1 MTENLEAGKLK
12 LSPVSLLPGCTT
24 WAGEKTGQPW
34 SVKTKLRLH
43 AQQSASA
50 GFVAEMAV
58 SPPRPECDLPSAP
71 PATGSADSAEARPAA
86 RPDPRLDYRDYC
98 RPKLASL
105 LAATG
110 LDARYRA
117 ARGASLI
124 DATGEAVTDFVGG
137 FGAALL
143 GHNPPELKQLAVELL
158 ESDTPAHA
166 QGSNREAA
174 GALARRLS
182 GMMPGNTRYVA
193 HLSNSG
199 TEAIEAALKH
209 AYKVHLDLVRRH
221 HERIARETN
230 ELYHRLEDRELTAA
244 LPGGKRAVDFRD
256 NLDEHNLEQFESFQ
270 KHPVAIAFLGSFHG
284 KTTSALKVT
293 YNHSFRDGFEGLS
306 AIETEFIDPHEP
318 ERLGE
323 IVDARACEFLRPVV
337 RGAEVV
343 LEPARVTR
351 VFACLLEPIQG
362 EGGIRPMPTDTLR
375 WIAEHHGALGL
386 PLIVDE
392 IQTGC
397 GRTGRFLAIEET
409 PLAADEPE
417 YLVLSKALG
426 GGLVKIAATLI
437 RSDILDHDFGILHTS
452 TFGEDEFSCLIAL
465 RVLDILTRDN
475 GRVMEE
481 ARTKGLYLR
490 EGLEGLQAKYPE
502 LIGEV
507 RGRGLMLAVE
517 FTDLSGQS
525 PFFRIAGRQGFLS
538 ILLASFLLRHHRVRV
553 LGPLT
558 NLLSGNP
565 GRIRR
570 AVLRLQPPVVVSEAE
585 IDGLIAALD
594 EALAIIRANDEALLV
609 GHLLGWVPSAMD
621 RRAPRRRID
630 PWPVQAE
637 HHEIDGRAAFVIHP
651 ISVANV
657 REYFFPS
664 LNGRPV
670 ADQKLEAWWER
681 ISRYLEPAHVRREV
695 VTSNGFALEV
705 NLVMVPYLP
714 SALTCSGLRQRP
726 QEIRDKIQDAVT
738 IAKELGDDNI
748 PVTMVGLGAYTS
760 IATRGGLTLNNHE
773 MAVTTGNAY
782 TAALTLEGVA
792 RAAQASG
799 VDLTKAKVAIVGGG
813 GNIGQILAVFLAG
826 SCASLA
832 LLGSSRSDARTRLD
846 ATRDACLESLR
857 LGEVGGQSPLPP
869 RTGQPAC
876 TISCETDAAAL
887 RDCDVIIVTTSSPD
901 RELLTPD
908 QLKPG
913 AIVCCTS
920 LPSNLS
926 EAFQEQ
932 QGGIVA
938 FDGGLAC
945 LPENGRIDFIGLP
958 AEGLV
963 FGCLAETLLLG
974 FDGHNHSFCKGRVSV
989 AKVHRTWAMAARHG
1003 FGLGAFQLGGRPLMQ
1018 GGQSSHVHP

>member
-1 MTENLEAGKLK
+1 MLNNGNTGAEKVTGASHMNKTLPQNLVLMDRPSG
-12 LSPVSLLPGCTT
+12 SP
-24 WAGEKTGQPW
+24 
-34 SVKTKLRLH
+34 LR
-43 AQQSASA
+43 
-50 GFVAEMAV
+50 AE
-58 SPPRPECDLPSAP
+58 RELPSAP
-71 PATGSADSAEARPAA
+71 FAVKPAA
-86 RPDPRLDYRDYC
+86 RLDSSLHYRDYC

-110 LDARYRA
+110 LDTPYRA

-124 DATGEAVTDFVGG
+124 DAAGDAITDFVGG

-143 GHNPPELKQLAVELL
+143 GHNPPELKQLAIELL
-158 ESDTPAHA
+158 KSDTPAHA

-182 GMMPGNTRYVA
+182 GMMPGNARYVA

-221 HERIARETN
+221 HEVIARETN

-306 AIETEFIDPHEP
+306 AIETEFVDPQEP

-323 IVDARACEFLRPVV
+323 IVNARACQFLRPVL

-343 LEPARVTR
+343 LEPAPVTR
-351 VFACLLEPIQG
+351 VFACMLEPIQG
-362 EGGIRPMPTDTLR
+362 EGGIRPMPVDTLR
-375 WIAEHHGALGL
+375 WIAQHHRALGL

-392 IQTGC
+392 VQTGC
-397 GRTGRFLAIEET
+397 GRTGRFLALAET
-409 PLAADEPE
+409 PLGVDEPE
-417 YLVLSKALG
+417 YVVLGKALG

-452 TFGEDEFSCLIAL
+452 TFGEDEFSCLIAH
-465 RVLDILTRDN
+465 RVLDILTREN
-475 GRVMEE
+475 GRVMVE

-490 EGLEGLQAKYPE
+490 QALEGLQAKYPE
-502 LIGEV
+502 LVSEV
-507 RGRGLMLAVE
+507 RGRGLMLAIE
-517 FTDLSGQS
+517 FTDFAGQS

-558 NLLSGNP
+558 NLVSGNP
-565 GRIRR
+565 GRVRR
-570 AVLRLQPPVVVSEAE
+570 AILRLQPPVVVSEAE
-585 IDGLIAALD
+585 IDRLVAALD
-594 EALAIIRANDEALLV
+594 EALAIVRANDEALLV
-609 GHLLGWVPSAMD
+609 GHLLDWVPSAQE
-621 RRAPRRRID
+621 RRAPRCRVD
-630 PWPVQAE
+630 TWPVQAE
-637 HHEIDGRAAFVIHP
+637 HYEIDGRTAFIIHP
-651 ISVANV
+651 ISAANV

-664 LNGRPV
+664 LAGRPV
-670 ADQKLEAWWER
+670 TDQQLEAWWEK

-695 VTSNGFALEV
+695 VTSHGFALEV

-714 SALTCSGLRQRP
+714 AALAGGGGLRQRP
-726 QEIRDKIQDAVT
+726 QEVRDKIQDAVT

-748 PVTMVGLGAYTS
+748 PVMMVGLGAYTS
-760 IATRGGLTLNNHE
+760 VATRGGLTLNDHE
-773 MAVTTGNAY
+773 MAVTTGNGY

-792 RAAQASG
+792 RAAQSSG
-799 VDLTKAKVAIVGGG
+799 VELTKATVAIVGAG
-813 GNIGQILAVFLAG
+813 GNIGQILAVFLAS
-826 SCASLA
+826 SCESLV

-846 ATRDACLESLR
+846 ATRNACLESLR

-876 TISCETDAAAL
+876 NISCATDAAIL
-887 RDCDVIIVTTSSPD
+887 RECDVIVVTTSSPD
-901 RELLTPD
+901 RELLTPA

-920 LPSNLS
+920 VPSNLS
-926 EAFQEQ
+926 ETFHRQA
-932 QGGIVA
+932 GDIVA
-938 FDGGLAC
+938 FDGGLAR
-945 LPENGRIDFIGLP
+945 LPQNARLNFIGLP
-958 AEGLV
+958 TGGLA

-989 AKVHRTWAMAARHG
+989 AQVQRTWAMAAHHG
-1003 FGLGAFQLGGRPLMQ
+1003 FGLGAFQLGGQPLMQ
-1018 GGQSSHVHP
+1018 EGRSSGYAPN